1 MSFLSTLILDDEE
14 LNLLDCSFTFT
25 QGTDYTGRPSEKPR
39 GGQLRLLIEGTA
51 KTDFLEWMISSSLTK
66 KGSITFYRRDT
77 MASLKKVEFSEA
89 HCIEYTESFNATD
102 NEPLKIYLVL
112 SAKEIKVKGTTFKN
126 NWPSKV

>member
-14 LNLLDCSFTFT
+14 LNLLDCSFSFT

-39 GGQLRLLIEGTA
+39 GGQIRLLIEGTA
-51 KTDFLEWMISSSLTK
+51 KTDFLEWMISPSLTK

-77 MASLKKVEFSEA
+77 MAGLKKVECPEA

-102 NEPLKIYLVL
+102 NEPLKIFLIIT
-112 SAKEIKVKGTTFKN
+112 AKEIKVKGTVFVN
-126 NWPSKV
+126 NWPSKA